1 MNKPS
6 IRNKGYTDA
15 WEQRKL
21 GDISDSYSGGTPTA
35 GKAEYYGGCIPFI
48 RSAEVNSDTTE
59 LFLTDE
65 GLKNSS
71 AKMVKKGDILYALY
85 GATSGEV
92 GLARLD
98 GAINQAILDIKPH
111 EGYDAPFLMQWL
123 RKNKESIIGTYL
135 QGGQGNLS
143 GTIVTSLIV
152 NCPNYEEQKLIG
164 KFFANLDNLITLHQ
178 REIEKLNNIKLG
190 FVQKLFP
197 HGDSKK
203 PEIRFDGYKD
213 KHEIYHKFTKEW
225 EQRKLGKICER
236 VIRKNRNNESDRP
249 LTIASRQGLIDQRDF
264 FNKIVAAKDM
274 SNYYLLKKG
283 EFAYNKSYSDGYDY
297 GSIKRLNAYEH
308 GCLSTLYICFAI
320 TAEDVNSDYLECY
333 FDTLNWYSDVSEIC
347 SEGARN
353 HGLLNVDTKAFFENV
368 SVYLP
373 PYQEEQQMISE
384 FLYNLDNLIT
394 LHQRELDIMK
404 RLKTGYLQKM
414 FV

>member
-1 MNKPS
+1 MGYKPNITFSNNSEDWEEHKLSEFMSFSNGFNGGKELYGCGVKYISVMDILNNDYIKYDNIQGNVNIDDATFARFCVNYGDVLFQRSSENVDDAGKSNVYIDETPAAFGGFVIRGKRIAEFDPFFMKHLLDSGKVRKQITAKAQGAQHINVSQEILSDIKIYTPMTEQQLS
-6 IRNKGYTDA
+6 IGALFRNVNNLIATHKQKQDELIRVKKYMLQKMFPKNGERVPEVRFAGFTDA

-152 NCPNYEEQKLIG
+152 DCPNYDEQKIIG

-178 REIEKLNNIKLG
+178 RKYDELMTLK
-190 FVQKLFP
+190 Q
-197 HGDSKK
+197 
-203 PEIRFDGYKD
+203 
-213 KHEIYHKFTKEW
+213 
-225 EQRKLGKICER
+225 
-236 VIRKNRNNESDRP
+236 
-249 LTIASRQGLIDQRDF
+249 F
-264 FNKIVAAKDM
+264 F
-274 SNYYLLKKG
+274 
-283 EFAYNKSYSDGYDY
+283 
-297 GSIKRLNAYEH
+297 
-308 GCLSTLYICFAI
+308 
-320 TAEDVNSDYLECY
+320 
-333 FDTLNWYSDVSEIC
+333 
-347 SEGARN
+347 
-353 HGLLNVDTKAFFENV
+353 
-368 SVYLP
+368 
-373 PYQEEQQMISE
+373 
-384 FLYNLDNLIT
+384 
-394 LHQRELDIMK
+394 
-404 RLKTGYLQKM
+404 LQNM
-414 FV
+414 F

>member
-1 MNKPS
+1 MN
-6 IRNKGYTDA
+6 TDVPA
-15 WEQRKL
+15 LRFAGFDTSWEQRKL

-152 NCPNYEEQKLIG
+152 DCPNYDEQKIIG

-178 REIEKLNNIKLG
+178 KKLDALIKTKKSML
-190 FVQKLFP
+190 QKMFP
-197 HGDSKK
+197 QDGAST
-203 PEIRFDGYKD
+203 PEIRFSG
-213 KHEIYHKFTKEW
+213 FTGAW
-225 EQRKLGKICER
+225 ERKKLGDLVSITTGKLDA
-236 VIRKNRNNESDRP
+236 N
-249 LTIASRQGLIDQRDF
+249 
-264 FNKIVAAKDM
+264 AAKEDGQ
-274 SNYYLLKKG
+274 YAFFTCGKETLKTDT
-283 EFAYNKSYSDGYDY
+283 YSFDGNAILISGNGDLGFTRKYS
-297 GSIKRLNAYEH
+297 GKFNAYQRTYVLQNFFVDFNYIEQVIH
-308 GCLSTLYICFAI
+308 KYLPDRIHSESLGGAMPYIKQSTLTELVVPVPDQKEAKKVASFLCDI
-320 TAEDVNSDYLECY
+320 
-333 FDTLNWYSDVSEIC
+333 DTI
-347 SEGARN
+347 
-353 HGLLNVDTKAFFENV
+353 
-368 SVYLP
+368 
-373 PYQEEQQMISE
+373 
-384 FLYNLDNLIT
+384 IT
-394 LHQRELDIMK
+394 LHRYKLEK
-404 RLKTGYLQKM
+404 LKIIKNSLLERM